1 MKRRIVLLALAL
13 AATVGLSGCQAI
25 PSSGDVEL
33 GLTDLSQAEQLVQF
47 NPLGPVAGSSQEDI
61 VRGFLLAAASSEN
74 DYAVAREFLTP
85 AYAYQWD
92 PSLGV
97 LIDEG
102 SRPFSPQGDLRGTMD
117 VSAIASVDA
126 EGDLLP
132 VMPGLTA
139 DLRFEFEEVGG
150 EWRIA
155 SAPAGIVL
163 DRATFTAVWSPHDLY
178 FIGPMGT
185 LVPEVR
191 WYQNRSP
198 LPTEITKGLLAGPHL
213 DEAAVTAFPPDT
225 ALVGDNVP
233 IVDGLARVELTSNVL
248 DLDDEQFTAMHRQ
261 LLESLRSVSG
271 VSSVE
276 IYVDG
281 TLVQTP
287 EAGSEI
293 APATTEVTNPALLM
307 GDQFGV
313 FANGELTAVPDISEG
328 VVALAPDAITLSDDE
343 SIAAVR
349 AANGVTLL
357 SAGGS
362 LLVDARS
369 AVLEPSLDHYG
380 YVWVYG
386 DGELIAAN
394 LGDEQVTIDAPWLEN
409 NSPVALRVSPDGSRI
424 ATLSSA
430 GSGRSVVVEAQIIR
444 DENGLP
450 VSISEEP
457 VPRMYANGAPV
468 DLDWIDGTRF
478 AALTRQGAQAKVTVG
493 GPGLIP
499 SEQGAVPDGVRISS
513 GGSRTQLR
521 VLADNGGLF
530 VSQGSGWQK
539 SLDDVAVLAKRD

>member
-1 MKRRIVLLALAL
+1 M
-13 AATVGLSGCQAI
+13 
-25 PSSGDVEL
+25 
-33 GLTDLSQAEQLVQF
+33 
-47 NPLGPVAGSSQEDI
+47 
-61 VRGFLLAAASSEN
+61 
-74 DYAVAREFLTP
+74 
-85 AYAYQWD
+85 
-92 PSLGV
+92 
-97 LIDEG
+97 
-102 SRPFSPQGDLRGTMD
+102 
-117 VSAIASVDA
+117 
-126 EGDLLP
+126 
-132 VMPGLTA
+132 
-139 DLRFEFEEVGG
+139 
-150 EWRIA
+150 
-155 SAPAGIVL
+155 
-163 DRATFTAVWSPHDLY
+163 
-178 FIGPMGT
+178 
-185 LVPEVR
+185 
-191 WYQNRSP
+191 
-198 LPTEITKGLLAGPHL
+198 
-213 DEAAVTAFPPDT
+213 
-225 ALVGDNVP
+225 P